1 MIHDFF
7 WEDLVQ
13 MLMFVNVS
21 EMFEELQE
29 KAKLFHAE
37 LEGYVFA
44 SQICKSKLNFVTIY
58 WDLIFC

>member
-1 MIHDFF
+1 
-7 WEDLVQ
+7 